1 MFETIIIPALI
12 FAGVGLLA
20 GVLLTIFSKIFA
32 VETDERFEPINDA
45 LPQANCGACGYA
57 GCSDYAN
64 AVLAGAEVNKCIPG
78 GKKSAD
84 AIAEIMGVAAG
95 EVESMVAFVRCDGS
109 AGNTEA
115 KYSFDGTQ
123 SCAAANRFYNGSEVC
138 KFSCLGFGDCAKAC
152 PEDAI
157 TVKDRL
163 ARIDKAKCIG
173 CGICS
178 KVCPDHLIVI
188 KPRKNHVDV
197 ACSSCAGG
205 KETRSICK
213 AGCIACK
220 ICEKKCPNDA
230 IHVIDNVARID
241 YEKCT
246 SCGICVAAC
255 PRKVIRDCNQP
266 VAEVKTEAETEK
278 KTEE

>member
-1 MFETIIIPALI
+1 MFDTIIIPALI

-20 GVLLTIFSKIFA
+20 GVLLTVFSKIFA
-32 VETDERFEPINDA
+32 VETDERFEPISDA

-64 AVLAGAEVNKCIPG
+64 AILAGAEVNKCIPG
-78 GKKSAD
+78 GKKSAE
-84 AIAEIMGVAAG
+84 AIAAIMGVSAG
-95 EVESMVAFVRCDGS
+95 EIEPMVAFVRCDGS
-109 AGNTEA
+109 AGNTET
-115 KYSFDGTQ
+115 KFVFDGTP
-123 SCAAANRFYNGSEVC
+123 SCAAANRFYNGSEMC

-157 TVKDRL
+157 TIKDRL
-163 ARIDKAKCIG
+163 AHIDKSKCLG

-188 KPRKNHVDV
+188 KPVKNRVDV
-197 ACSSCAGG
+197 ACSSCAAG
-205 KETRSICK
+205 KETREMCK
-213 AGCIACK
+213 VGCIGCK

-230 IHVIDNVARID
+230 IHVVDNLARID
-241 YEKCT
+241 YDKCT

-255 PRKVIRDCNQP
+255 PRKIIRDCNQP
-266 VAEVKTEAETEK
+266 ISAAVEAKENAQEK
-278 KTEE
+278 QD